1 MPQFISS
8 IVSAIG
14 SGIWSVISAVL
25 ILVIAFVVAGIVK
38 SLVLKLLGK
47 GKIDQFL
54 GKLDSSEG
62 DAGKAGS
69 TKQFI
74 GKLVYLLVFLLFV
87 PGIFSALGMRE
98 VSSPITN
105 LLNNVWGYVPNI
117 VAAAIVLIV
126 GCFIAKLVRQL
137 LAHLFDKL
145 NVNKLQEKAGIEVS
159 NTDKLSN
166 TLAYIVYV
174 LILIP
179 MIVMAL
185 DVLKISVIS
194 DPAVHMLNLIF
205 AFIPNIFIGLVII
218 VIGCMIGKFV
228 GQIVTRLIA
237 SAGLDAKLMKL
248 LENNDKR
255 SFCLSRFVG
264 GVVYAVV
271 VIFFAVEGV
280 NVLKLE
286 VLTDIGAAII
296 GYMPAVLSA
305 VLILVL
311 CFIAGTAAEKAL
323 RKNGFTNYAV
333 VAKCAILVVG
343 AFMVLSQ
350 LGIAADIV
358 NTAFRLLVAAVAIAF
373 AIAFGVGGRDFAS
386 HALKKLEDNMEK
398 SDGESA
404 EDKKEE

>member
-1 MPQFISS
+1 MPQFFSS

-14 SGIWSVISAVL
+14 SGVWSVISAVL
-25 ILVIAFVVAGIVK
+25 ILVIAFVVASIVK

-47 GKIDQFL
+47 GKIEQFL
-54 GKLDSSEG
+54 SKLDSSEG
-62 DAGKAGS
+62 DASKAGS

-137 LAHLFDKL
+137 LAHLFEKL
-145 NVNKLQEKAGIEVS
+145 NVNKLQEKAGIEVA
-159 NTDKLSN
+159 NTDKLSS

-228 GQIVTRLIA
+228 GQIVTRLIV
-237 SAGLDAKLMKL
+237 SAGLDAKLAKL
-248 LENNDKR
+248 IENNNKH
-255 SFCLSRFVG
+255 SFCLSKFVG

-286 VLTDIGAAII
+286 VLTNIGAAVIS
-296 GYMPAVLSA
+296 YMPAVLSA

-311 CFIAGTAAEKAL
+311 CFIAGTVAEKAL
-323 RKNGFTNYAV
+323 RKNGFTSYAV

-386 HALKKLEDNMEK
+386 HTLKKLEDNMGK
-398 SDGESA
+398 SDESSP
-404 EDKKEE
+404 EDK

>member
-14 SGIWSVISAVL
+14 SGVWSVISAVL
-25 ILVIAFVVAGIVK
+25 ILVIAFLVASVVK

-87 PGIFSALGMRE
+87 PGIFAALGMRE
-98 VSSPITN
+98 VSTPITN

-145 NVNKLQEKAGIEVS
+145 NVNRLQEKAGIEVA
-159 NTDKLSN
+159 NTDRLSN

-218 VIGCMIGKFV
+218 IIGCMIGKFV

-237 SAGLDAKLMKL
+237 SAGLDARLTKL
-248 LENNDKR
+248 LEDNNKH
-255 SFCLSRFVG
+255 SFCLSKFVG

-286 VLTDIGAAII
+286 VLTNIGAAII
-296 GYMPAVLSA
+296 SYMPAVLSA

-311 CFIAGTAAEKAL
+311 CFIAGTVAEKAL
-323 RKNGFTNYAV
+323 RKNGFKNYAM

-358 NTAFRLLVAAVAIAF
+358 NTAFRLMVAAVAIAF

-386 HALKKLEDNMEK
+386 HTLKKLEDNMEK

-404 EDKKEE
+404 EDRKED